1 MPLGVLRAVHQTQVT
16 TIKACFE
23 GKGCLPCPPRAPCRR
38 VIAYLP
44 VARRGHARLGAPAVA
59 MPGFGLLLATT
70 AVAVLAFGAV
80 INRARAAYARFD
92 ALLAPEDDQSVS
104 VDDVL
109 RTVWCWVLTV
119 LLVPVSSVSWHVF
132 KWFALTGRLIL
143 HELVQNIWFAFWL
156 VSLPLRCVSQF
167 MVALQQI
174 FWSTPRPD
182 AGKRLRAEQPGAN
195 LSNGPHKSPNLPSA
209 AKFLPLRGANC
220 SALRRTISFM
230 GGRRAEKA
238 AGKNEKYKKHAARRG
253 GSGTQGAV
261 AQFSTG
267 RRCGNWQCTGR
278 LWSSGFAAAPHSKR
292 AGVA

>member
-1 MPLGVLRAVHQTQVT
+1 
-16 TIKACFE
+16 
-23 GKGCLPCPPRAPCRR
+23 
-38 VIAYLP
+38 
-44 VARRGHARLGAPAVA
+44 

-70 AVAVLAFGAV
+70 AVAVLAFCAV

-167 MVALQQI
+167 MVALQQM